1 MTLYA
6 VPADTNFTYRVKTP
20 FCELFFSRHVKI
32 EVKPI
37 PNSDFWSASLS
48 FPPNHNSCTIIG
60 RDSQKVM
67 QRLLYVFFVRMQ
79 RYHANKDNF
88 GSSLLGEWK
97 PHYCAKRSTFNLN
110 QFDDT
115 YKLGCHH
122 RGDMHDLHTAK
133 NYVFSDLLRPQLLHV
148 ATYYL
153 FKIDET
159 TQQVVDIIIPD
170 HGAQRFIARSIL
182 RSFS

>member
-48 FPPNHNSCTIIG
+48 FPPNHNSFTIIG
-60 RDSQKVM
+60 RESQKVM

-79 RYHANKDNF
+79 NYLTNKDGF
-88 GSSLLGEWK
+88 GSFLLRGWLS
-97 PHYCAKRSTFNLN
+97 HYCAKSSTFNLD

-115 YKLGCHH
+115 YKLGCRY

-133 NYVFSDLLRPQLLHV
+133 NYVFSDPLRFENLYV
-148 ATYYL
+148 SYYYL

-159 TQQVVDIIIPD
+159 TQQVVDITIPD
-170 HGAQRFIARSIL
+170 QGAQRFIAHSIL